1 MAMLKRQPKES
12 RRGANMAYANYR
24 GGPPNSTGSMRIE
37 FLVGTGRSDA
47 VSNGTPGEFRVRV
60 REVSE
65 PFKFAPVS
73 NDKPGTFPVYY
84 ASPPQ
89 PGQESSHGL
98 SREPNHL
105 CEGFLTETQFGSCS
119 FTGAW
124 ILIEQSDEAAGKFL
138 QSGLGQINSPHFA
151 QDEIAGLAH

>member
-1 MAMLKRQPKES
+1 MIV
-12 RRGANMAYANYR
+12 NMAEANYR

-65 PFKFAPVS
+65 PFKCAPVS
-73 NDKPGTFPVYY
+73 NDKPGTFPVHY
-84 ASPPQ
+84 ASPSQ

-98 SREPNHL
+98 SREPKHL
-105 CEGFLTETQFGSCS
+105 CEGFLTETQFESCS
-119 FTGAW
+119 ITGAW
-124 ILIEQSDEAAGKFL
+124 ILIEQSEEAAGKL
-138 QSGLGQINSPHFA
+138 LHSGLGQIDSPHFA